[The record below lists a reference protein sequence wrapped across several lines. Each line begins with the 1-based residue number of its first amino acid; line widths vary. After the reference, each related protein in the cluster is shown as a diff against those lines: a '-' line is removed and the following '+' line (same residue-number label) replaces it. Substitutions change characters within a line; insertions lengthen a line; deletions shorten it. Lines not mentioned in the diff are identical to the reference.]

1 MIRTPRLT
9 VEDVMVLASMRK
21 VQGFEVQ
28 HIFRYVKQAPFTNKP
43 LLESFCATRRPDES
57 QPGWERCLNASL
69 LSFCFL
75 LRRTNKR
82 C

>member
-1 MIRTPRLT
+1 MT
-9 VEDVMVLASMRK
+9 VDDVMVLASMRK
-21 VQGFEVQ
+21 AQGFEGATV
-28 HIFRYVKQAPFTNKP
+28 FRYEASTLHKQAAAGVFLRDTPAGRIP
-43 LLESFCATRRPDES
+43 ARM
-57 QPGWERCLNASL
+57 ERCLNASL